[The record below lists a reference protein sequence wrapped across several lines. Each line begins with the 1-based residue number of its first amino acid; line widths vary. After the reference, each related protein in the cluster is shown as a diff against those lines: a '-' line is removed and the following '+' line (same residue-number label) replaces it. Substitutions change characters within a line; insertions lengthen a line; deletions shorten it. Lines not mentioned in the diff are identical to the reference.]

1 MTKYKLEMYGWE
13 VEATG
18 HSLTD
23 EQVKQIQDLME
34 TNGYS
39 ELWESRNDLEE
50 EGIIDDLYN
59 PDLFHVSRGL
69 DNSGLWFSLKD
80 DKDNEVLRFEPSD
93 MEDIYEMLG
102 DSADDIPYEGYLAI
116 PGEGKNEN
124 IDNILVVF
132 DENKGGIC
140 EYEMFES
147 DELPTA
153 KDFCVQHGDIATP
166 DGDWDFISKVF
177 YKGKDLEVY
186 DHLDNRGKAATVEIY
201 RKDGSTIN

>member
-124 IDNILVVF
+124 IDNILVVI

-186 DHLDNRGKAATVEIY
+186 NHLDNRGKAATVEIY
-201 RKDGSTIN
+201 TRDGQIIK

>member
-147 DELPTA
+147 DEVPTA
-153 KDFCVQHGDIATP
+153 KDFCVQHGDIAP

-186 DHLDNRGKAATVEIY
+186 DHLDNSGKASTIEIY
-201 RKDGSTIN
+201 TRDGQIIK

>member
-124 IDNILVVF
+124 IDNILVVI

-147 DELPTA
+147 DEVPTA

-186 DHLDNRGKAATVEIY
+186 NHLDNRGKAATVEIY
-201 RKDGSTIN
+201 TRDGQIIK

>member
-93 MEDIYEMLG
+93 MKDIYEMLG

-147 DELPTA
+147 DEVPTA

-186 DHLDNRGKAATVEIY
+186 NHLDNRGKASTIEIY
-201 RKDGSTIN
+201 TRDGQIIK

>member
-1 MTKYKLEMYGWE
+1 
-13 VEATG
+13 
-18 HSLTD
+18 
-23 EQVKQIQDLME
+23 ME

-147 DELPTA
+147 DEVPTA

-186 DHLDNRGKAATVEIY
+186 NHLDNRGKAATVEIY
-201 RKDGSTIN
+201 TRDGQIIK

>member
-147 DELPTA
+147 DEVPTA

-186 DHLDNRGKAATVEIY
+186 NHLDNRGKASTIEIY
-201 RKDGSTIN
+201 TRDGQIIK

>member
-93 MEDIYEMLG
+93 MKDIYEMLG

-147 DELPTA
+147 DEVPTA

-177 YKGKDLEVY
+177 YKGKDLEFY
-186 DHLDNRGKAATVEIY
+186 NHLDNRGKAATVEIY
-201 RKDGSTIN
+201 TRDGQIIK

>member
-186 DHLDNRGKAATVEIY
+186 NHLDNRGKASTIEIY
-201 RKDGSTIN
+201 TRDGQIIK